1 MRVVQRSFPS
11 ETETF
16 GNAVVEA
23 QAAGLPVIVAPG
35 RAPSENVREGR
46 SPWRRPFVLCLPATP
61 CARMGLAAA
70 RFAHARYHVDDACQ
84 RTFAIYRDILAA
96 REAIAG
102 SPDDRGLPAASNRR
116 TRSLLSAAMGLGGRS

>member
-1 MRVVQRSFPS
+1 
-11 ETETF
+11 
-16 GNAVVEA
+16 
-23 QAAGLPVIVAPG
+23 
-35 RAPSENVREGR
+35 
-46 SPWRRPFVLCLPATP
+46 
-61 CARMGLAAA
+61 MGLAAA